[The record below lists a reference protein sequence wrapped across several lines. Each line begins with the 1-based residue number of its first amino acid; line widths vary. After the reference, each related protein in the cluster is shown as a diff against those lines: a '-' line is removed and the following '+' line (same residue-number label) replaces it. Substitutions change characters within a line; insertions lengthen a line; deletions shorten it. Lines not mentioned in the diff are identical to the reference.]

1 MKILINDFSIL
12 DKHYRAN
19 LINSVIGVKQA
30 SLIGT
35 VGNNGISNLALF
47 SSTVHLGS
55 NPPLVAIFSRPE
67 GDTPKQTLNN
77 IIENKDYSI
86 NHVNKSIVN
95 RAHSCSFKF
104 AAEESEFTEC
114 KLSEEFIVDCKA
126 PIVKESYVS
135 FAVRYQRHLS
145 IQENG
150 VIMVIG
156 KIKSVFVNEGIIQN
170 NGEVDFNHSSSIGV
184 AGNNTYYGVDKIESL
199 KYLKLD
205 QRDQLKDIVSKE
217 SYQNSKEAK

>member
-86 NHVNKSIVN
+86 NHVNKSIIN

-104 AAEESEFTEC
+104 AAEESEFIEC

>member
-1 MKILINDFSIL
+1 MKILINDFSSL

-35 VGNNGISNLALF
+35 VSKNSISNLALI
-47 SSTVHLGS
+47 SSTGHLGS
-55 NPPLVAIFSRPE
+55 NPPLVAIFSRPQ
-67 GDTPKQTLNN
+67 GDTPKQTLNKIN
-77 IIENKDYSI
+77 ENEDYSI
-86 NHVNKSIVN
+86 NHVNKSIIN

-104 AAEESEFTEC
+104 TAEESEFTEC
-114 KLSEEFIVDCKA
+114 NLSEEFIVDCKA
-126 PIVKESYVS
+126 PIVKESNVS
-135 FAVRYQRHLS
+135 FAVRYQRHLP

-156 KIKSVFVNEGIIQN
+156 KIKSVFVNKGVIQD

-199 KYLKLD
+199 KYFKLD
-205 QRDQLKDIVSKE
+205 QKDQLKEIINKE
-217 SYQNSKEAK
+217 SYQKSSEAK

>member
-1 MKILINDFSIL
+1 MKILIEDFNTL
-12 DKHYRAN
+12 ENHYRAN

-35 VGNNGISNLALF
+35 VGVNCISNLALF

-67 GDTPKQTLNN
+67 GDTPKQTLKN
-77 IIENKDYSI
+77 IIDNRDYSI
-86 NHVNKSIVN
+86 NHVNKSIIN

-104 AAEESEFTEC
+104 SAEESEFTEC

-135 FAVRYQRHLS
+135 FAVRYQRHQS

-156 KIKSVFVNEGIIQN
+156 KIKSVFVNEGIIQD

-199 KYLKLD
+199 KYLNLD
-205 QRDQLKDIVSKE
+205 QRDQLKEIVNKE
-217 SYQNSKEAK
+217 SYQNSNEAK

>member
-1 MKILINDFSIL
+1 MKTLIDDFSKL
-12 DKHYRAN
+12 DKYFRAN

-86 NHVNKSIVN
+86 NHVNKSIIN

-104 AAEESEFTEC
+104 TAEESEFTEC

-135 FAVRYQRHLS
+135 FAVRYQRHQS

-156 KIKSVFVNEGIIQN
+156 KIKSVFVNEGIIQD

-205 QRDQLKDIVSKE
+205 QRDQLKDIVNKE

>member
-35 VGNNGISNLALF
+35 VANNGISNLALF

-86 NHVNKSIVN
+86 NHVNKSIIK

-156 KIKSVFVNEGIIQN
+156 KIKSVFVNEGIIQD

-205 QRDQLKDIVSKE
+205 QRDQLKEIVNKE

>member
-1 MKILINDFSIL
+1 MKILINDFSKL

-35 VGNNGISNLALF
+35 VGNNSIPNLALF

-55 NPPLVAIFSRPE
+55 NPPLVAIFSRPQ

-77 IIENKDYSI
+77 ITDNKDYSI
-86 NHVNKSIVN
+86 NHVNRSIIN

-104 AAEESEFTEC
+104 TAEESEFTEC
-114 KLSEEFIVDCKA
+114 NLSEEFISDCKA
-126 PIVKESYVS
+126 PVVKESNVS
-135 FAVRYQRHLS
+135 FAVRYLRHLS
-145 IQENG
+145 IPENG

-156 KIKSVFVNEGIIQN
+156 KIKSIFINEGIIQD
-170 NGEVDFNHSSSIGV
+170 NGEVDFNYSSSIGV

-205 QRDQLKDIVSKE
+205 QKDQLKEIVNKE
-217 SYQNSKEAK
+217 SYQNSNEAK

>member
-1 MKILINDFSIL
+1 MKILIEDFNTL
-12 DKHYRAN
+12 ENHYRAN

-35 VGNNGISNLALF
+35 VGVNCISNLALF

-67 GDTPKQTLNN
+67 GDTPKQTLKN
-77 IIENKDYSI
+77 IIDNRDYSI
-86 NHVNKSIVN
+86 NHVNKSIIN

-104 AAEESEFTEC
+104 SAEESEFTEC
-114 KLSEEFIVDCKA
+114 NLSEKFITDFKA
-126 PIVKESYVS
+126 PFVKESNVS

-145 IQENG
+145 VQENG

-156 KIKSVFVNEGIIQN
+156 KIKSVFVNENIIQD
-170 NGEVDFNHSSSIGV
+170 NGEVDFNYSSSVGV
-184 AGNNTYYGVDKIESL
+184 AGNNTYYGLDKIKSL
-199 KYLKLD
+199 KYLKSD
-205 QRDQLKDIVSKE
+205 QKNQLKKIVDKE
-217 SYQNSKEAK
+217 SYQNSNEAK

>member
-1 MKILINDFSIL
+1 MKILINDFSKL

-35 VGNNGISNLALF
+35 VGNNSISNLALF

-55 NPPLVAIFSRPE
+55 NPPLVAIFSRPQ

-77 IIENKDYSI
+77 ITDNKDYTI
-86 NHVNKSIVN
+86 NHVNRSIIN

-104 AAEESEFTEC
+104 TAEESEFTEC
-114 KLSEEFIVDCKA
+114 NLSEEFISDCKA
-126 PIVKESYVS
+126 PIVKESNVS
-135 FAVRYQRHLS
+135 FAVCYLRHLS
-145 IQENG
+145 LPENG

-156 KIKSVFVNEGIIQN
+156 KIKSIFVNEGIIQD
-170 NGEVDFNHSSSIGV
+170 NGEVDFNDSSSIGV
-184 AGNNTYYGVDKIESL
+184 AGNNTYYGVNKIESL

-205 QRDQLKDIVSKE
+205 QKDQLKEIVNKE
-217 SYQNSKEAK
+217 SYQNSNEAK

>member
-1 MKILINDFSIL
+1 MKILIEDFNTL
-12 DKHYRAN
+12 ENHYRAN

-35 VGNNGISNLALF
+35 VGVNCISNLALF

-67 GDTPKQTLNN
+67 GDTPKQTLKN
-77 IIENKDYSI
+77 IIDNRDYSI
-86 NHVNKSIVN
+86 NHVNKSIIN

-104 AAEESEFTEC
+104 SAEESEFTEC
-114 KLSEEFIVDCKA
+114 NLSEKFITDFKA
-126 PIVKESYVS
+126 PFVKESNVS

-145 IQENG
+145 VQENG

-156 KIKSVFVNEGIIQN
+156 MIKSVFVNENIIQD
-170 NGEVDFNHSSSIGV
+170 NGEVDFNYSSSVGV
-184 AGNNTYYGVDKIESL
+184 AGNNTYYGLDKIKSL
-199 KYLKLD
+199 KYLKSD
-205 QRDQLKDIVSKE
+205 QKNQLKKIVDKE
-217 SYQNSKEAK
+217 SYQNSNEAK

>member
-1 MKILINDFSIL
+1 MKTLIDDFSKL
-12 DKHYRAN
+12 DKYFRAN

-86 NHVNKSIVN
+86 NHVNKSIIN

-104 AAEESEFTEC
+104 TAEESEFTEC

-126 PIVKESYVS
+126 PIVEESYVS
-135 FAVRYQRHLS
+135 FAVRYQRHQS

-156 KIKSVFVNEGIIQN
+156 KIKSVFVNEGIIQD

-205 QRDQLKDIVSKE
+205 QRDQLKDIVNKE

>member
-104 AAEESEFTEC
+104 AAEESEFIEC

-156 KIKSVFVNEGIIQN
+156 KIKSVFVNEGIIQD

>member
-1 MKILINDFSIL
+1 MKILIEDFNTL
-12 DKHYRAN
+12 ENHYRAN

-35 VGNNGISNLALF
+35 VGVNCISNLALF

-67 GDTPKQTLNN
+67 GDTPKQTLKN
-77 IIENKDYSI
+77 IIDNRDYSI
-86 NHVNKSIVN
+86 NHVNKSIIN

-104 AAEESEFTEC
+104 SAEESEFTKC
-114 KLSEEFIVDCKA
+114 NLSEKFITDFKA
-126 PIVKESYVS
+126 PFVKESNVS

-145 IQENG
+145 VQENG

-156 KIKSVFVNEGIIQN
+156 MIKSVFVNENIIQD
-170 NGEVDFNHSSSIGV
+170 NGEVDFNYSSSVGV
-184 AGNNTYYGVDKIESL
+184 AGNNTYYGLDKIKSL
-199 KYLKLD
+199 KYLKSD
-205 QRDQLKDIVSKE
+205 QKNQLKKIVDKE
-217 SYQNSKEAK
+217 SYQNSNEAK